1 MSMPRTAKKLERLLR
16 VRTLQL
22 DQVRAAEVHARS
34 KVDQEETLRERIAA
48 LAANVAPIATPAPTF
63 ATSLIAAAHYR
74 DRLHQSAHAAER
86 RIVVAQQGLDNA
98 RAATREAHRDQNAIE
113 KLIEREDAK
122 AALKVLRDLEA
133 LPANSRKRHDIC

>member
-1 MSMPRTAKKLERLLR
+1 MPRTAKKLERLLR

-22 DQVRAAEVHARS
+22 DQVRAAEVHARA
-34 KVDQEETLRERIAA
+34 KVDQERTLRERIAT
-48 LAANVAPIATPAPTF
+48 LADNVAPVAAPAPTF

-86 RIVVAQQGLDNA
+86 RVVVAQQGLETA
-98 RAATREAHRDQNAIE
+98 RAATREAHRDQSAIE

-122 AALKVLRDLEA
+122 AALKALRELET
-133 LPANSRKRHDIC
+133 LPATRKRHDIC

>member
-1 MSMPRTAKKLERLLR
+1 MPRTAKKLERLLR

-22 DQVRAAEVHARS
+22 DQVRAAEVHART

-48 LAANVAPIATPAPTF
+48 LAANVAPAATPAPTF

-86 RIVVAQQGLDNA
+86 RVVVAQQGLETA
-98 RAATREAHRDQNAIE
+98 RAATREAHRDQSAIE
-113 KLIEREDAK
+113 KLIERENTK
-122 AALKVLRDLEA
+122 AALKMLRELEA

>member
-1 MSMPRTAKKLERLLR
+1 MPRTAKKLERLLR

-48 LAANVAPIATPAPTF
+48 LAANVAPTATPAPAF

-86 RIVVAQQGLDNA
+86 RVVVAHQGLETA
-98 RAATREAHRDQNAIE
+98 RAATREAHRDQSAIE
-113 KLIEREDAK
+113 KLIEREEVK
-122 AALKVLRDLEA
+122 AALKALRDLEA